1 MPDSSR
7 FAHRTLGTTNAGT
20 ANIGTMG
27 VAPRPVLR
35 HLLAPA
41 ALTLAALAGVAHRP
55 WLTDHI
61 APFAGR
67 MTAEGVVAV
76 LAATAWLG
84 AAWAG
89 SRVID
94 VVMAR
99 SVRAVPI
106 PRLLTDLLRAFLYG
120 LAVLGILAFVLGQP
134 VTGLLATSGVLIAV
148 LGFALRNMIADIF
161 SGIALNIEHPYRIGD
176 WIELAPGLTGR
187 VDEINW
193 RATRLITLEGTALV
207 VPNGLAAGSRI
218 VNFSQPGTGFR
229 ATLTVTLDPEVPVA
243 RAKRILLSAI
253 VCCDSIPAEPRPDV
267 VVESVTLNGVT
278 YQARFWVPDYAHLAS
293 GRDAVASAIL
303 EHLTRAGLEPA
314 RPKQELRRPRPAQ
327 PLQASEELGQALLS
341 KVDLFAAFRED
352 EVVELAAGMHVRH
365 VPAGEAVVRQ
375 DELGTSLFL
384 VAEGALDV
392 RGAFGGRTILLDHMG
407 PGDVFGEMSLL
418 TGQPRSA
425 SVIANTD
432 AVVYEL
438 DKEALDPVLRRRPE
452 LAARLADLMG
462 LRQRRNDA
470 HRRASTPATATPAA
484 TDHDLL
490 ARLRAFFKL

>member
-7 FAHRTLGTTNAGT
+7 FAHPTAG
-20 ANIGTMG
+20 AVGI
-27 VAPRPVLR
+27 APRPVLR

-41 ALTLAALAGVAHRP
+41 ALTLAALTGVAQRP
-55 WLTDHI
+55 WLSSHI
-61 APFAGR
+61 ASVAGP
-67 MTAEGVVAV
+67 MVADGVVAV
-76 LAATAWLG
+76 LAAAAWLG

-94 VVMAR
+94 VVVAR
-99 SVRAVPI
+99 SVRATPI

-120 LAVLGILAFVLGQP
+120 LAGLGILAFVLGQP
-134 VTGLLATSGVLIAV
+134 VTGLLATSGVVIAV

-176 WIELAPGLTGR
+176 WIELAPGLAGR

-229 ATLTVTLDPEVPVA
+229 TAVSVTLDPEVPVT

-253 VCCDSIPAEPRPDV
+253 VCCDAVPAEPRPDV

-278 YQARFWVPDYAHLAS
+278 YQARFWVSDYARLAA

-303 EHLTRAGLEPA
+303 EHLARAGLEPA
-314 RPKQELRRPRPAQ
+314 RPKQEHRRPRAAP
-327 PLQASEELGQALLS
+327 PPCASEELGRDLLA
-341 KVDLFAAFRED
+341 KVDLFAAFRGE
-352 EVVELAAGMHVRH
+352 EIAELASGMHVRH

-392 RGAFGGRTILLDHMG
+392 RGTFGGRTILLDHMG

-470 HRRASTPATATPAA
+470 HRRASIPTAAAPAT

-490 ARLRAFFKL
+490 ARLMAFFKL

>member
-7 FAHRTLGTTNAGT
+7 LAPLPIGPAG
-20 ANIGTMG
+20 
-27 VAPRPVLR
+27 APSRPNLR

-41 ALTLAALAGVAHRP
+41 VLTVAATAATAQRP
-55 WLTDHI
+55 WLTSHI
-61 APFAGR
+61 APFAGS
-67 MTAEGVVAV
+67 MAADALVTV
-76 LAATAWLG
+76 LAAAAWLG
-84 AAWAG
+84 AAWLG

-94 VVMAR
+94 LVVAR
-99 SVRAVPI
+99 NVRATPM
-106 PRLLTDLLRAFLYG
+106 PRLLTDLLRAVLYG
-120 LAVLGILAFVLGQP
+120 VAALGILAWVLGQP
-134 VTGLLATSGVLIAV
+134 VTGLVATSGVLIAV

-176 WIELAPGLTGR
+176 WIELPPGITGR

-193 RATRLITLEGTALV
+193 RATRLVALDGTTLI
-207 VPNGLAAGSRI
+207 VPNGVAAGSRI
-218 VNFSQPGTGFR
+218 VNFSQPSAGFR
-229 ATLTVTLDPEVPVA
+229 ATVPVTLDADVPVA

-253 VCCDSIPAEPRPDV
+253 VCCDGIPAEPRPDV

-278 YQARFWVPDYAHLAS
+278 YQALFWVTDYARLATS
-293 GRDAVASAIL
+293 RDAVASAIL
-303 EHLTRAGLEPA
+303 EHLGRAGLEPA
-314 RPKQELRRPRPAQ
+314 RPKQEVQRHRKPPPA
-327 PLQASEELGQALLS
+327 STTEELGRALLAH
-341 KVDLFAAFRED
+341 VDLFAAFRED
-352 EVVELAAGMHVRH
+352 ELNELAAGMHLRH
-365 VPAGEAVVRQ
+365 IPAGEAVVRQ

-392 RGAFGGRTILLDHMG
+392 RGVFGGRTILLDHMG
-407 PGDVFGEMSLL
+407 PGEVFGEMSLL

-438 DKEALDPVLRRRPE
+438 DKGTLDPILRRRPE

-462 LRQRRNDA
+462 LRQSRNDA
-470 HRRASTPATATPAA
+470 HRRASAPAAAMPAA

-490 ARLRAFFKL
+490 ARLKAYFKL

>member
-7 FAHRTLGTTNAGT
+7 LAPLPAGP
-20 ANIGTMG
+20 AG
-27 VAPRPVLR
+27 VTPRPGLR
-35 HLLAPA
+35 RLLAPA
-41 ALTLAALAGVAHRP
+41 LLTLAASAAAAQRP
-55 WLTDHI
+55 WLSGHV
-61 APFAGR
+61 APMAGA
-67 MTAEGVVAV
+67 MVAEALATL
-76 LAATAWLG
+76 LAAAAWLG
-84 AAWAG
+84 AAWLG

-94 VVMAR
+94 LAIAR
-99 SVRAVPI
+99 SARATPM
-106 PRLLTDLLRAFLYG
+106 PRLLTDLLRAVLYG
-120 LAVLGILAFVLGQP
+120 IAALGILAYVLGQP
-134 VTGLLATSGVLIAV
+134 VTGLVATSGVLIAV

-176 WIELAPGLTGR
+176 WIELPPGIAGR

-193 RATRLITLEGTALV
+193 RATRLVALDGTVLT

-218 VNFSQPGTGFR
+218 VNFSQPVNGFR
-229 ATLTVTLDPEVPVA
+229 SSVPVTLDAGVPVA
-243 RAKRILLSAI
+243 RAKRILLSAM
-253 VCCDSIPAEPRPDV
+253 VCCDDIPAEPRPDV
-267 VVESVTLNGVT
+267 IVEAVTLNGVT
-278 YQARFWVPDYAHLAS
+278 YQARFWVPDFARLAAC
-293 GRDAVASAIL
+293 RDAAASAIL
-303 EHLTRAGLEPA
+303 EHLSRAGLEPA
-314 RPKQELRRPRPAQ
+314 HPKQELQRSRKPPPDCTAEGLGR
-327 PLQASEELGQALLS
+327 ELLCH
-341 KVDLFAAFRED
+341 VDLFAAFRAD
-352 EVVELAAGMHVRH
+352 ELDELAAGMHLRH

-392 RGAFGGRTILLDHMG
+392 RGVFGGRTILLDHMG

-452 LAARLADLMG
+452 LAKRLADLMG

-470 HRRASTPATATPAA
+470 QRRASAPAA
-484 TDHDLL
+484 AIPVVAETDLL
-490 ARLRAFFKL
+490 AKLKAYFKL